1 MDGLAWVWRGLGVK
15 CGVWW
20 RNGATWRCLALLI
33 ALGLGVDAALAQAT
47 SDPAPAPPQRSDEFG
62 IVVNQTFTPGG
73 QEFYRRFTDFWRE
86 KSDFESY
93 TLVILERPSRRY
105 GNLIF
110 VSYGQRVMYTAG
122 LPIKFDAIRA
132 MSSEA
137 VDKVYANI
145 ISLALRF
152 SGDADLDIGADE
164 L

>member
-1 MDGLAWVWRGLGVK
+1 M
-15 CGVWW
+15 
-20 RNGATWRCLALLI
+20 
-33 ALGLGVDAALAQAT
+33 
-47 SDPAPAPPQRSDEFG
+47 
-62 IVVNQTFTPGG
+62 NQTFTPGG

-110 VSYGQRVMYTAG
+110 VSYGQRVMYSSG

-132 MSSEA
+132 MSSDA

-152 SGDADLDIGADE
+152 SGDADLDVGADE